1 MKPRLID
8 THCHPQMG
16 DYDGERNDM
25 IRRSLDAGVGLIAI
39 GTNLADSLAGIRL
52 AEEYPNDPVYA
63 AVGIHPTDEDSGDT
77 HVTDLALLADHPK
90 VVAIGETGLDY
101 FHLKVDDNPQEQI
114 DLFEQQI
121 ILAQQAALPL
131 SIHCRDHVGV
141 FTAYDDALKLLIK
154 HQVKK
159 FVMHCFSA
167 DWKYAEK
174 FLALGG
180 MISVTGIVTFP
191 KSDALQELVRN
202 MPLEWMMLETDAP
215 FLAPV
220 PHRGKR
226 NEPLFVTEVVKKVA
240 ELRDETVEEV
250 ARITTENANEFFG
263 LDES

>member
-1 MKPRLID
+1 MRLID
-8 THCHPQMG
+8 THCHPQMA
-16 DYDGERNDM
+16 DYDGERSEM
-25 IRRSLDAGVGLIAI
+25 IRRSLNAGVGLIAI

-121 ILAQQAALPL
+121 ILAQQTTLPL
-131 SIHCRDHVGV
+131 SIHCRDHAGV
-141 FTAYDDALKLLIK
+141 FTAYDDVLKLLIK
-154 HQVKK
+154 LQVTK

-167 DWKYAEK
+167 DWSYAEK
-174 FLALGG
+174 FLELGG
-180 MISVTGIVTFP
+180 MISITGIVTFP
-191 KSDALQELVRN
+191 KSEALQEVVKN
-202 MPLEWMMLETDAP
+202 MPLERMMLETDAP
-215 FLAPV
+215 FLAPE

-226 NEPLFVTEVVKKVA
+226 NEPLFVTEVAKKVA
-240 ELRDETVEEV
+240 ELRGVSVKAIAT
-250 ARITTENANEFFG
+250 ATTANAISFFQ
-263 LDES
+263 LPE